1 MRRLRWVA
9 VSFLMTALIGLTA
22 AAWLVSGLGMP
33 YLFAFTGV
41 YMVFYTFFGM
51 KYINYPAEFGRI
63 APVIADDV
71 PEPLAAGVNIRT
83 ALDEWIAAKGYVRP
97 GAFAGVAG
105 PRGRVQPQLPVAVCQ
120 LRVGT

>member
-9 VSFLMTALIGLTA
+9 MSFLMTALIGLTA

-71 PEPLAAGVNIRT
+71 PEPLAAGVKYPYGARRM
-83 ALDEWIAAKGYVRP
+83 DRRERVCPP

-120 LRVGT
+120 LRVGA